1 MRSRAATGRRTRRAQ
16 VMPAPPRLDHHQHP
30 PACAVAVDDDQR
42 HPIGVRAVAAVDI
55 GDLVFSGQRSDHEF
69 DEPFDRHRP
78 PRRRARSGSR
88 VARPPG
94 RTRARTPTTLHDR
107 GVRACRVVGQRVS
120 ESRVR
125 SGRRAVL
132 FRVYLPCQHL
142 RSAGRPR
149 VCVGRRRGAVLCA
162 WQNGRLEARGRG
174 RARIGPPPRLR
185 RAGSRGR
192 VVRRPSAEP
201 DARRSTDHDTATD
214 DNSADSSDVTSSSP
228 TDRTRRSP
236 GQQRADALH
245 ALCLRRSTTTGLP
258 KPMASASITAS
269 RLSRPRRTAQA
280 YARSDNAGG
289 CT

>member
-149 VCVGRRRGAVLCA
+149 VCVGRRRGAVLYA
-162 WQNGRLEARGRG
+162 WQNGRW
-174 RARIGPPPRLR
+174 R
-185 RAGSRGR
+185 RAGAVAHESDHLLGCDARAAVDGSYGGR
-192 VVRRPSAEP
+192 PQSLTPADRQTTTRRPMTTPPTRATSPAP
-201 DARRSTDHDTATD
+201 RRPTAPVAAPVSSVPTHCTPCASDAAPPRGYRSRWRR
-214 DNSADSSDVTSSSP
+214 
-228 TDRTRRSP
+228 RRSP
-236 GQQRADALH
+236 
-245 ALCLRRSTTTGLP
+245 
-258 KPMASASITAS
+258 
-269 RLSRPRRTAQA
+269 RP
-280 YARSDNAGG
+280 G
-289 CT
+289 